1 MKRNK
6 KAPAMHRSVDDYI
19 LTTHLFCGKC
29 GTMMTGEMG
38 TSMTLQ
44 QYRYYKCYHVRKKKC
59 DKKNVRK
66 EWIEDLKY
74 ISDDNIIEELAE
86 HILNIQ
92 SIESHTISVI
102 KTQIIEVEK
111 NSITLLKP

>member
-1 MKRNK
+1 
-6 KAPAMHRSVDDYI
+6 MHRSVDDYI

-29 GTMMTGEMG
+29 GTMMTGEVG

-44 QYRYYKCYHVRKKKC
+44 QYRYYKCHHVRKKKC

-66 EWIEDLKY
+66 EWIEDLIIDNIMKY

-92 SIESHTISVI
+92 AL
-102 KTQIIEVEK
+102 
-111 NSITLLKP
+111 NLTLFL